1 MPSVE
6 RLTTFQIGSI
16 YGVPARSLR
25 FYEEQG
31 LLSPLIMDGV
41 RYFTA
46 KDRIRLELIIK
57 GKRLGFSFIEL
68 KLLIT
73 NAAEQ
78 NAAGGEVRSF
88 AEPVG
93 QWLGKDELVE
103 EIWQIERKIEELQ
116 KTLSDLQSRLNR
128 S

>member
-1 MPSVE
+1 MVTRWWVRERQMPSVE

-57 GKRLGFSFIEL
+57 
-68 KLLIT
+68 
-73 NAAEQ
+73 
-78 NAAGGEVRSF
+78 V
-88 AEPVG
+88 
-93 QWLGKDELVE
+93 
-103 EIWQIERKIEELQ
+103 
-116 KTLSDLQSRLNR
+116 SDSA
-128 S
+128 SASSS